1 MSACTVSCFHS
12 GLPYPEGKC
21 AVCPDRREREAAEYK
36 ASIEINLQQSI
47 AIGRLVQER
56 DEARAEV
63 TRWQAIATRAVEALD
78 QSACCDGADEHEM
91 SCSVGRVLE
100 LFDAAG
106 STTTLDEMLKNARI
120 EAAMDACLNCETE
133 HAKAESAFARGLESG
148 AKEAREAA
156 AKCAER
162 EEERLVRL
170 ALVALD
176 KAKDGRVS
184 PDHPWRRDAHQH
196 NVSASAARDIAFAI
210 RALAK
215 KATP

>member
-106 STTTLDEMLKNARI
+106 STTTLEIARAEDRAELLFHVVCLIRGEKDPLDVLLGHELSRRDERIAR
-120 EAAMDACLNCETE
+120 
-133 HAKAESAFARGLESG
+133 
-148 AKEAREAA
+148 EAREAA
-156 AKCAER
+156 LNAAFAGVLDIVRTEHGCNPSTKS
-162 EEERLVRL
+162 RLVVRL
-170 ALVALD
+170 AVIS
-176 KAKDGRVS
+176 G
-184 PDHPWRRDAHQH
+184 
-196 NVSASAARDIAFAI
+196 
-210 RALAK
+210 ALAK